1 MGRCDYPG
9 TGSLSSAVVL
19 KPLVELTPETRSMDL
34 MEALVELLNRSEHR
48 GELSFFLIGGRS
60 LEAHGIV
67 RFTKDVD
74 FLIAHSHIEA
84 MAATLKKA
92 GYHQEVENQ
101 IFSRWKHASML
112 VDDVDV
118 MYVRPEVFAKLS
130 QDAIEFG
137 IGNQT
142 VRVPSIPSLIALK
155 LHAIRSNPDRET
167 KDGRDIAELLERAKG
182 RLQRTDVEALFAKYG
197 CEYLLPRYL
206 HLAP

>member
-1 MGRCDYPG
+1 MGRGVYRSAG
-9 TGSLSSAVVL
+9 FLSSAVL
-19 KPLVELTPETRSMDL
+19 KQTVEVISETSSMHI
-34 MEALVELLNRSEHR
+34 MESLVELLNRSEHR
-48 GELSFFLIGGRS
+48 GELSYFLIGGRS

-74 FLIAHSHIEA
+74 FLIAYTHIDA
-84 MAATLKKA
+84 MASTLKKA

-130 QDAIEFG
+130 QDTVLFS
-137 IGNQT
+137 IGDQT

-182 RLQRTDVEALFAKYG
+182 KLQKHDLEVLFAKYG
-197 CEYLLPRYL
+197 CEHLLQRYL
-206 HLAP
+206 PLVP